1 MSYSSL
7 RPRPHLLIVDDEL
20 SNRELLTRIFQRT
33 CDVTTATNGRQAL
46 ELLVEQAFDVVLLD
60 IMMPQLNGLD
70 VLKIIRNS
78 ADMSELPVVL
88 ISAMDDKSDVTR
100 GLRLGANDYI
110 TKPIDIDTVQARIN
124 TQVMLC
130 QLIDERTRL
139 IARLQSANEMK
150 ARMMQVASHYLK
162 NPLNNLRILFNVI
175 RRRSGSDENIHKLS
189 AMADDSIDAML
200 QVVEDFLDNGIESSD
215 AVTLDIRPVDSS
227 QVLRRVLNQYAVA
240 AHHKRIRLEASDKGG
255 MVLAD
260 SNRLAQVIG
269 NLVSNAIKYS
279 PPHTTVTVQTQQE
292 TPVWRLQ
299 VLDEGPGIPADE
311 REYLF
316 QPFSK
321 HKISTEPTAEESS
334 TGLGLWIVHEML
346 RLQEGRVGLD
356 EAPGGGACFWIE
368 LPLAEKS
375 VRA

>member
-1 MSYSSL
+1 
-7 RPRPHLLIVDDEL
+7 
-20 SNRELLTRIFQRT
+20 
-33 CDVTTATNGRQAL
+33 
-46 ELLVEQAFDVVLLD
+46 
-60 IMMPQLNGLD
+60 
-70 VLKIIRNS
+70 
-78 ADMSELPVVL
+78 
-88 ISAMDDKSDVTR
+88 MDDKSDVTR

-110 TKPIDIDTVQARIN
+110 TKPIDIDTVQARIS

-130 QLIDERTRL
+130 QLIDERTRM

-150 ARMMQVASHYLK
+150 ARMMQVASHDLK
-162 NPLNNLRILFNVI
+162 NPLNNLRILMSVI
-175 RRRSGSDENIHKLS
+175 RRRSPDDEKIKKLS
-189 AMADDSIDAML
+189 AMADDSLDAML
-200 QVVEDFLDNGIESSD
+200 QVVEDFLDKGIESSD
-215 AVTLDIRPVDSS
+215 TVTLDIRPVDSS
-227 QVLRRVLNQYAVA
+227 RVLRRVLNQYGVA
-240 AHHKRIRLEASDKGG
+240 AHHKHITLEASDTGG

-279 PPHTTVTVQTQQE
+279 PPHTTVTVQTQQN

-311 REYLF
+311 RQHLF

-321 HKISTEPTAEESS
+321 HKISTEPTAEEHS

-375 VRA
+375 ARA